1 MQVLASLTLERG
13 GHESIQLRKSL
24 INMLNKTEKRKLC
37 LLLLNMDKMEQSKKH
52 QSIHVGQIQLLL
64 TSLEK
69 ELAFLEP
76 LLLFVFLNQQLQSR
90 LKSWV
95 LRTSQKSVR
104 ICQRFGHDLTGH

>member
-24 INMLNKTEKRKLC
+24 INMLNKTGKRKLC

-69 ELAFLEP
+69 ELALWN
-76 LLLFVFLNQQLQSR
+76 LYCYLFFSISSF
-90 LKSWV
+90 KA
-95 LRTSQKSVR
+95 
-104 ICQRFGHDLTGH
+104 G